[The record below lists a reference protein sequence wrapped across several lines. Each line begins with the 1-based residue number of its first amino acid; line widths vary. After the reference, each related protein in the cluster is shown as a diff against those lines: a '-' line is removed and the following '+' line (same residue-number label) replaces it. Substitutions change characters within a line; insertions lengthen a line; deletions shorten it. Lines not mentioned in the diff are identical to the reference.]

1 MTLLKKVA
9 EGKQHYRNGQK
20 IVFDICATRWVENVD
35 DYEKFLS
42 AIVYIVE
49 ALEVITHKRH
59 LEKYAD
65 WGVWDA
71 VPQKRARNIFSYFG
85 KYFIFIFDPYP
96 TNNKMLSRK

>member
-42 AIVYIVE
+42 AIVYIVAWKNTQTGE
-49 ALEVITHKRH
+49 SGMLYHENVQGTFLAILV
-59 LEKYAD
+59 
-65 WGVWDA
+65 
-71 VPQKRARNIFSYFG
+71 NILFSF
-85 KYFIFIFDPYP
+85 
-96 TNNKMLSRK
+96 